1 MTVVKTSKNTSS
13 SFLFFSHSAIPI
25 YNPVTKSSLHL
36 VHLFSIFLTWLLAK
50 LKLPTLIRVSVKKEH
65 ILYYGMQFHF
75 IHIQGHKTE
84 KARHSF
90 PKHTFLFARWQ
101 QDGAK
106 LKGRFRLTPTTVIR
120 PNHQE
125 WYLSDAYRA

>member
-1 MTVVKTSKNTSS
+1 MTVVKTSKNTTS
-13 SFLFFSHSAIPI
+13 SFLFFSHSASPI

-36 VHLFSIFLTWLLAK
+36 VHLFSIFLTWPLARF
-50 LKLPTLIRVSVKKEH
+50 KLPTVIRVSVRKEH
-65 ILYYGMQFHF
+65 ILYYSMQFHF
-75 IHIQGHKTE
+75 IQIQGHKTE
-84 KARHSF
+84 KVRHSF
-90 PKHTFLFARWQ
+90 PKLTFLFAQWQ

-125 WYLSDAYRA
+125 RYLSDACRA